1 MFEFILDS
9 ADKHYDQFSNSS
21 VQAANGIE
29 EIKTQLNI
37 VYFVDL

>member
-21 VQAANGIE
+21 VQSANGLE
-29 EIKTQLNI
+29 EAKHNLT
-37 VYFVDL
+37 FD